1 VSDGIQVRNSLV
13 ETKVA
18 AGSVT
23 TIIAGYLA
31 WAVIYYVPAVRN
43 HLPADLQNQLPFMFA
58 WLLATGAAYFAPHTH
73 RPDLGPPAV
82 ADPFPPSGQDQAPPH
97 A

>member
-1 VSDGIQVRNSLV
+1 MSDGIQMRNSLV

-31 WAVIYYVPAVRN
+31 WALIYYVPGIKDN
-43 HLPADLQNQLPFMFA
+43 LPSDLQSQLPFLFA

-73 RPDLGPPAV
+73 RPDLAPAQG
-82 ADPFPPSGQDQAPPH
+82 ASTT
-97 A
+97 

>member
-1 VSDGIQVRNSLV
+1 MPNSLV

-31 WAVIYYVPAVRN
+31 WALIYYVPGIKN
-43 HLPADLQNQLPFMFA
+43 NLPADLQNQVPFMFA
-58 WLLATGAAYFAPHTH
+58 WLLATIAAYFAPHTH
-73 RPDLGPPAV
+73 RPELTPAPV
-82 ADPFPPSGQDQAPPH
+82 QPDPEPSGGTAS
-97 A
+97 AG